1 MAEQNQQ
8 QVNETPATENENVQ
22 NAPVEQNA
30 EQTPQKEVKT
40 YDFAQGDIIT
50 DGENELGVYDR
61 QSDDYIYLYLQGC
74 MYNNKI
80 KHVYLDTLSAKDGK
94 DWRKATEIEK
104 KFFAGQLSDIASK
117 MHL

>member
-40 YDFAQGDIIT
+40 YDFVQGDIIT

-61 QSDDYIYLYLQGC
+61 QSDDYIYLFLQGC
-74 MYNNKI
+74 M
-80 KHVYLDTLSAKDGK
+80 
-94 DWRKATEIEK
+94 
-104 KFFAGQLSDIASK
+104 
-117 MHL
+117 

>member
-40 YDFAQGDIIT
+40 YDFAR
-50 DGENELGVYDR
+50 L
-61 QSDDYIYLYLQGC
+61 
-74 MYNNKI
+74 
-80 KHVYLDTLSAKDGK
+80 
-94 DWRKATEIEK
+94 
-104 KFFAGQLSDIASK
+104 
-117 MHL
+117 